1 MKVAYNTTSERALAE
16 AAADL
21 ASVAPELAPC
31 ALRSQCSILAGG
43 DQNGG
48 GLDGNQEMILRGSYD
63 PDVDTMWSVSR
74 YARGG
79 AQGSPDM
86 PALFGK
92 VTGQD

>member
-1 MKVAYNTTSERALAE
+1 MPRPRLTSQALHQNWSHA
-16 AAADL
+16 
-21 ASVAPELAPC
+21 
-31 ALRSQCSILAGG
+31 RSILAGG